1 MQSEQSCRQQK
12 LQIFSE
18 ALKVNIIIS
27 ALFCA
32 STVLLQFSLLHWNVS
47 ATVDILK
54 KENACSWNA
63 EIDSNKGPDDT
74 YFIKEY
80 SYSLLFSFCSQSVRC
95 ILGCVAAQCSC
106 LCGLDHSD
114 TRLLELIHYSEDF
127 YKCQNL
133 LVFPHAVGFCCG
145 AVYVSSLICL
155 LYWGFILCN
164 THYARRAVHT
174 TTFTS
179 WVFFIQICCFLFFP
193 FCQIL
198 HVPLPTKTFLC
209 HTFNRG
215 EYWVA
220 HHYRC
225 QLQHSHQWYVSIK
238 LSAPLLSSTNELNS

>member
-1 MQSEQSCRQQK
+1 MP
-12 LQIFSE
+12 LQY
-18 ALKVNIIIS
+18 
-27 ALFCA
+27 CC
-32 STVLLQFSLLHWNVS
+32 STVEALLHWNVS
-47 ATVDILK
+47 ATVDVLK

-63 EIDSNKGPDDT
+63 EIDSNKRPDDT

-95 ILGCVAAQCSC
+95 ILECVAAQCSC

-155 LYWGFILCN
+155 LEVSFYAIHITHAELCIQP
-164 THYARRAVHT
+164 HSLLE
-174 TTFTS
+174 FFF
-179 WVFFIQICCFLFFP
+179 FFIQICCFLFFP

>member
-1 MQSEQSCRQQK
+1 MP
-12 LQIFSE
+12 LQY
-18 ALKVNIIIS
+18 
-27 ALFCA
+27 CC
-32 STVLLQFSLLHWNVS
+32 STVEALLHWNVS
-47 ATVDILK
+47 ATVDVLK

-63 EIDSNKGPDDT
+63 EIDSNKRPDDT

-95 ILGCVAAQCSC
+95 ILECVAAQCSC

-179 WVFFIQICCFLFFP
+179 WGFFFFLYRFAVFCFSLFAKSFMCPFP
-193 FCQIL
+193 QKPSFVTHL
-198 HVPLPTKTFLC
+198 TEEST
-209 HTFNRG
+209 
-215 EYWVA
+215 E
-220 HHYRC
+220 
-225 QLQHSHQWYVSIK
+225 
-238 LSAPLLSSTNELNS
+238 LLITTDASYSTVTNGMWA